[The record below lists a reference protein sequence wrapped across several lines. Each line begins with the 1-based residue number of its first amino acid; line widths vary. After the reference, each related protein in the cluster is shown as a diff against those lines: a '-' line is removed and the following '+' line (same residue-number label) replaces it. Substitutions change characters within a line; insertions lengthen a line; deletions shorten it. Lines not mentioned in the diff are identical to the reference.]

1 MQVFF
6 QFDVRTVAV
15 FVGMTFLIQAA
26 AIGAQAYMIR
36 DLKQYR
42 GVIAALAANLI
53 VAVGLMLRLFDG
65 QLPDFLTAIVSN
77 ILFLT
82 GPALYYVALSQFTGF
97 PYSKTYVIGV
107 VTAALLSLLYF
118 TYWQDDLASRLIT
131 LSLGSV
137 AMVLILLYQL
147 WQTRKTSL
155 RFSANLMLGFFLIN
169 GISLVFRTISL
180 IADPPQETFS
190 LSPAQSATYLFS
202 FGISFF
208 WSIGFILMVSQRLRN
223 DLMDVATMDVLTGIP
238 NRRATQLFL
247 EKELSRARRNHS
259 QFSVLLIDIDRFK
272 QVNDKWGHSVGDH
285 VLVRTAAIFQS
296 MIRKQDWVGRW
307 GGEEFL
313 MIVPGSSPDE
323 ARFLGER
330 LRTEIAG
337 VRHTHGNASFCI
349 TISVGVTRANENDEI
364 DEILKKADTA
374 LYTAKQTRNT
384 VSVAD

>member
-1 MQVFF
+1 MQVLF

-36 DLKQYR
+36 DLKQYK
-42 GVIAALAANLI
+42 GVIAALIANLV
-53 VAVGLMLRLFDG
+53 VAVGLMLRLFVDW
-65 QLPDFLTAIVSN
+65 LPDFLTTIVSN

-82 GPALYYVALSQFTGF
+82 GPGLYYIALSQFTGF

-107 VTAALLSLLYF
+107 LTAALLALLYF
-118 TYWQDDLASRLIT
+118 NYWQEDLGRRLIT

-147 WQTRKTSL
+147 WQTRKTAL
-155 RFSANLMLGFFLIN
+155 RFSANLMLIFFLVNATFLI
-169 GISLVFRTISL
+169 VRTIFL
-180 IADPPQETFS
+180 ILDPPQETFS

-223 DLMDVATMDVLTGIP
+223 DLMDVATMDVLTRIP

-247 EKELSRARRNHS
+247 EKELARARRNHTE
-259 QFSVLLIDIDRFK
+259 FSVLLIDLDHFK
-272 QVNDKWGHSVGDH
+272 QVNDKWGHAVGDH
-285 VLVRTAAIFQS
+285 VLIETARFFQS
-296 MIRKQDWVGRW
+296 MIRKQDGVGRW

-313 MIVPGSSPDE
+313 MIVPDSSPDE
-323 ARFLGER
+323 AHVLAER
-330 LRTEIAG
+330 LRTGIAG
-337 VRHTHGNASFCI
+337 LCYTSGSASFCI
-349 TISVGVTRANENDEI
+349 TVSIGVTRANENEEI
-364 DEILKKADTA
+364 DEIIKQADMA

-384 VSVAD
+384 VSVSG

>member
-6 QFDVRTVAV
+6 QFDVRSVAV
-15 FVGMTFLIQAA
+15 FVGMTFFIQAA

-36 DLKQYR
+36 DLKQYK
-42 GVIAALAANLI
+42 GVIAALAANLV
-53 VAVGLMLRLFDG
+53 VAVGLMLRLFVN
-65 QLPDFLTAIVSN
+65 QLPDFMTTIVSN

-82 GPALYYVALSQFTGF
+82 GPGLYYVALSQFTGS

-107 VTAALLSLLYF
+107 ITAALLSLLYF
-118 TYWQDDLASRLIT
+118 SYWQDNLGNRLIT

-137 AMVLILLYQL
+137 AMIFILVYQL

-155 RFSANLMLGFFLIN
+155 RFSATLMLVFFLIN
-169 GISLVFRTISL
+169 GISLIVRTISL
-180 IADPPQETFS
+180 IVDPPQETFS

-247 EKELSRARRNHS
+247 EKELARARRNHS

-285 VLVRTAAIFQS
+285 VLVRTAGIFQS

-323 ARFLGER
+323 ARVLAER
-330 LRTEIAG
+330 LRTGIAG
-337 VRHTHGNASFCI
+337 VRHNHGSASFCI
-349 TISVGVTRANENDEI
+349 TISIGVTRADETDEI
-364 DEILKKADTA
+364 DEILKKADMA
-374 LYTAKQTRNT
+374 LYTAKRTRNT